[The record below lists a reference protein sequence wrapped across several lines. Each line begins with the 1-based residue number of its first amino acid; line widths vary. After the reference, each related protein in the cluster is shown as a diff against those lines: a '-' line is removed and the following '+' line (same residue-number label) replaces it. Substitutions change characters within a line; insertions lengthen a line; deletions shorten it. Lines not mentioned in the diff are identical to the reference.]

1 MSTTAVIAGVGLT
14 PGMWPRKQ
22 SRSVPELC
30 RTAAWAALEHAGALP
45 GSLDA
50 VVVGNIDGVE
60 PTAVAGQALVRTLG
74 LGHLPVFPVNT
85 GGATG
90 ASLPQVAYQ
99 LVRGG
104 QFESVLCL
112 GPPTFDGVI
121 DFQATLSAV
130 FAAVE
135 DELALG
141 IGPLHIGAMYGSAYQ
156 QRYGISDEDLAAV
169 VVKARANAQ
178 SNPYAHLRDPIT
190 VEEVLG
196 SPMIASPIRLA
207 MACPVSSSAV
217 ALLVTSD
224 ERARELRNPRVRIC
238 GVATNAD
245 ASRVSTREDLSGFHG
260 LALGA
265 RRIFAD
271 TGIDDP
277 RRDIDVIE
285 MFSPYAPWE
294 LMQYEALGLC
304 EPGEGAAL
312 LASGATA
319 RDGELPFNVSG
330 SSICTNAGV
339 AAELAPFAY
348 AALQLMGQ
356 AAGYQVPDARRAVAH
371 SMGSQWFMCQTLGVL
386 ERDDEEID
394 R

>member
-1 MSTTAVIAGVGLT
+1 MTTTAVIAGVGLT
-14 PGMWPRKQ
+14 PGMWPHKQ
-22 SRSVPELC
+22 PRSVPELC
-30 RTAAWAALEHAGALP
+30 REAAWAALEHAGTNP
-45 GSLDA
+45 TSVDA

-60 PTAVAGQALVRTLG
+60 PTAVAGQALVRALG
-74 LGHLPVFPVNT
+74 LGELPVFPVNT

-90 ASLPQVAYQ
+90 ASLPQVASQ

-104 QFESVLCL
+104 QFDSVLCL
-112 GPPTFDGVI
+112 GPPTFDGVV

-130 FAAVE
+130 FAAVD

-141 IGPLHIGAMYGSAYQ
+141 IGPLHIGASFGSAYQ
-156 QRYGISDEDLAAV
+156 QRYGVTDEDFASV
-169 VVKARANAQ
+169 VVKARDNAKD
-178 SNPYAHLRDPIT
+178 NPYAHLRKPTT

-196 SPMIASPIRLA
+196 SPMISSPIRLA

-217 ALLVTSD
+217 ALLVTSR
-224 ERARELRNPRVRIC
+224 ERAAELRNPPVAIRAI
-238 GVATNAD
+238 ATNSD
-245 ASRVSTREDLSGFHG
+245 GSRLSAREDLSGFHG

-265 RRIFAD
+265 RRVFARA
-271 TGIDDP
+271 GIDDP
-277 RRDIDVIE
+277 RRDLDVIE

-304 EPGEGAAL
+304 GPGEGAAL

-319 RDGELPFNVSG
+319 RDGAHPFNVSG

-356 AAGYQVPDARRAVAH
+356 AAGHQVPDARRAVAH

-386 ERDDEEID
+386 ERDDEETV
-394 R
+394 

>member
-1 MSTTAVIAGVGLT
+1 MTTTAMIAGVGLT

-22 SRSVPELC
+22 PRSVAELC
-30 RTAAWAALEHAGALP
+30 RTAAWAALEHAGADV
-45 GSLDA
+45 GSIDA
-50 VVVGNIDGVE
+50 IVVGNIDGVE
-60 PTAVAGQALVRTLG
+60 PTAVAGQALARALG
-74 LGHLPVFPVNT
+74 LAGLPVFPVNT

-99 LVRGG
+99 LVKGG

-156 QRYGISDEDLAAV
+156 QRYGVDDKDFASV

-178 SNPYAHLRDPIT
+178 SNPYAHMRDPIT
-190 VEEVLG
+190 VDEVLA
-196 SPMIASPIRLA
+196 SPMIATPIRLA

-217 ALLVTSD
+217 ALLVTTR
-224 ERARELRNPRVRIC
+224 ERARELNNPLVAIRSI
-238 GVATNAD
+238 ATNAD
-245 ASRVSTREDLSGFHG
+245 ASRIASREDLSGFHG

-265 RRIFAD
+265 KRVFAQS
-271 TGIDDP
+271 GIEDP
-277 RRDIDVIE
+277 RTDLDVIE

-304 EPGEGAAL
+304 GPGEAAAL

-319 RDGELPFNVSG
+319 RDGEIPFNVSG
-330 SSICTNAGV
+330 SSICTNGGV

-348 AALQLMGQ
+348 ATLQLMGQ
-356 AAGYQVPDARRAVAH
+356 AAGYQVPDARRAAAH

-386 ERDDEEID
+386 EREEND